1 MNENYSIS
9 EEVEEVLPSFFWTIA
24 SSEGHQLINKDEL
37 VRIIKFDEM
46 TKNHTEL
53 YRKQVPISKALAD
66 NTKLMMPGI
75 TASALMDGQGKQVA
89 NILKPTY
96 WLAVDIDKIPDEK
109 MQEVIAKADK
119 DPYVMARYVTASGHG
134 LRILARY
141 KPFDDPEVT
150 AVELFDVVVRKAMDY
165 FSILL
170 GVPADEKCCDITRMC
185 GLAHD
190 PTAYFCWNSKPFELE
205 SKDIKRLYFKKSMA
219 EKYERRSSRRR
230 KPSQKMVSLAK
241 HIPTIDEAAASIEK
255 LLETW
260 GKAFEPSRHN
270 DYVYNFGLT
279 CLKYDID
286 QKEATDY
293 ADQHF
298 SAQYPKTVSVMN
310 QAYKHQEQRGTWQ
323 FMRKGESY
331 GKKPSIK
338 MLKQWLSMRYE
349 FHRNEVTGNYEV
361 CSRDVLKGKFHSWT
375 RMDDNIENSL
385 WIEMEEDGLQTLL
398 PRLHSLINSDFSEK
412 YNPLLDYL
420 TALPA
425 WDGKTD
431 YIQMLADRI
440 HIADTDGAHHTQE
453 DFRYFFKKWF
463 VAMVV
468 TWVTDTVVGQTILI
482 FVGKGGLFK
491 TTFFDKLL
499 PKILHDYFI
508 NESTASYT
516 DKDFMEA
523 MASKA
528 LMCLDEFETAF
539 GKNLSAFKSCVTKL
553 FFSIRRPYDK
563 YRTELPHRAAMCGTS
578 NSVQII
584 SEEENR
590 RYSPWL
596 IESIDSP
603 IDHPIDYQHV
613 YAQAVALGKE
623 VMERQRKHEDGWVF
637 WLTTEDIEVMREH
650 NKMFMISNYMEDQ
663 ILRYYRVP
671 GKYPAASGF
680 REKAQIE
687 RHGLVRD
694 REGGGRDEHRC
705 HRIAIGMGG
714 RPELTGLRPVSDLLF
729 AVSILFFPKTKILII
744 SNPSTHHI
752 ECKTNQK
759 SDIIPS
765 RR

>member
-1 MNENYSIS
+1 MNENYSINK
-9 EEVEEVLPSFFWTIA
+9 EVEEVMPSFFWTIA

-190 PTAYFCWNSKPFELE
+190 PTAYFCWNSKPFELDT
-205 SKDIKRLYFKKSMA
+205 KDIKRLYLKKSMA

-241 HIPTIDEAAASIEK
+241 HIPTIDEAAPAIEK
-255 LLETW
+255 LMETW

-331 GKKPSIK
+331 SKKPSMK

-349 FHRNEVTGNYEV
+349 FHRNEVTGYYEV
-361 CSRDVLKGKFHSWT
+361 CSRDVLKGKFHHWT

-385 WIEMEEDGLQTLL
+385 WIEMEEDGLQTQQ

-671 GKYPAASGF
+671 GKDVEARYIKFRYSSEILERIGGCPALSRYIYQQNLASTLLRLGF
-680 REKAQIE
+680 E
-687 RHGLVRD
+687 RKR
-694 REGGGRDEHRC
+694 RSK
-705 HRIAIGMGG
+705 GMGWFVIEKEVG
-714 RPELTGLRPVSDLLF
+714 EMNTDAIVS
-729 AVSILFFPKTKILII
+729 
-744 SNPSTHHI
+744 PS
-752 ECKTNQK
+752 EWEDDRN
-759 SDIIPS
+759 
-765 RR
+765 

>member
-9 EEVEEVLPSFFWTIA
+9 EEVEEVMPSFFWTIA

-53 YRKQVPISKALAD
+53 YRKQMPISKALAD

-150 AVELFDVVVRKAMDY
+150 AVELFGVVVRKAMDY

-331 GKKPSIK
+331 GKKPSMK

-349 FHRNEVTGNYEV
+349 FHRNEVTGYYEV
-361 CSRDVLKGKFHSWT
+361 CSRDVLKGKFHHWT

-385 WIEMEEDGLQTLL
+385 WIEMEEDGLQTQQ

-420 TALPA
+420 TALPT

-440 HIADTDGAHHTQE
+440 HIANTDGAHHTQE

-596 IESIDSP
+596 IKSIDSP

-671 GKYPAASGF
+671 GKDVEARYIKFRYSSEILERIGGCPALSRYIYQQNLASTLLRLGF
-680 REKAQIE
+680 E
-687 RHGLVRD
+687 RKR
-694 REGGGRDEHRC
+694 RSK
-705 HRIAIGMGG
+705 GMGWFVIEKEVG
-714 RPELTGLRPVSDLLF
+714 EMNTDAIVS
-729 AVSILFFPKTKILII
+729 
-744 SNPSTHHI
+744 PS
-752 ECKTNQK
+752 EWEDDRN
-759 SDIIPS
+759 
-765 RR
+765 

>member
-1 MNENYSIS
+1 MNENYSTS

-331 GKKPSIK
+331 GKKPSMK

-349 FHRNEVTGNYEV
+349 FHRNEVTGYYEV

-385 WIEMEEDGLQTLL
+385 WIEMEEDGLQTQQ

-420 TALPA
+420 TALPT

-553 FFSIRRPYDK
+553 YFSIRRPYDK

-671 GKYPAASGF
+671 GKDVEARYIKFRYSSEILERIGGCPALSRYIYQQNLASTLLRLGF
-680 REKAQIE
+680 E
-687 RHGLVRD
+687 RKR
-694 REGGGRDEHRC
+694 RSK
-705 HRIAIGMGG
+705 GMGWFVIEKEVG
-714 RPELTGLRPVSDLLF
+714 EMNTDAIVS
-729 AVSILFFPKTKILII
+729 
-744 SNPSTHHI
+744 PS
-752 ECKTNQK
+752 EWEDDRN
-759 SDIIPS
+759 
-765 RR
+765 

>member
-1 MNENYSIS
+1 MNENYSINK
-9 EEVEEVLPSFFWTIA
+9 EVEEVMPSFFWTIA

-75 TASALMDGQGKQVA
+75 TASVLMDGQGKQVA

-134 LRILARY
+134 LRILACY

-190 PTAYFCWNSKPFELE
+190 PTAYFCWNSKPFELDT
-205 SKDIKRLYFKKSMA
+205 KDIKRLYLKKSMA

-260 GKAFEPSRHN
+260 GKAFEPNRHN

-279 CLKYDID
+279 CLKYNID

-310 QAYKHQEQRGTWQ
+310 QAYKHQEQRGSWQ

-331 GKKPSIK
+331 GKKPSMK

-349 FHRNEVTGNYEV
+349 FHRNEVTGYYEV
-361 CSRDVLKGKFHSWT
+361 CSRDVLKGKFHHWT

-440 HIADTDGAHHTQE
+440 HIADTDSAHHTQE

-671 GKYPAASGF
+671 GKDVEARYIKFRYSSEILERIGGCPALSRYIYQQNLASTLLRLGF
-680 REKAQIE
+680 E
-687 RHGLVRD
+687 RKR
-694 REGGGRDEHRC
+694 RSK
-705 HRIAIGMGG
+705 GMGWFVIEKEVG
-714 RPELTGLRPVSDLLF
+714 EMNTDAIVS
-729 AVSILFFPKTKILII
+729 
-744 SNPSTHHI
+744 PS
-752 ECKTNQK
+752 EWEDDRN
-759 SDIIPS
+759 
-765 RR
+765 

>member
-1 MNENYSIS
+1 M
-9 EEVEEVLPSFFWTIA
+9 
-24 SSEGHQLINKDEL
+24 
-37 VRIIKFDEM
+37 
-46 TKNHTEL
+46 
-53 YRKQVPISKALAD
+53 
-66 NTKLMMPGI
+66 
-75 TASALMDGQGKQVA
+75 
-89 NILKPTY
+89 
-96 WLAVDIDKIPDEK
+96 DIDKIPEEK

-241 HIPTIDEAAASIEK
+241 HIPTIDEAAPAIEK

-331 GKKPSIK
+331 GKKPSMK

-349 FHRNEVTGNYEV
+349 FHRNEVTGYYEV
-361 CSRDVLKGKFHSWT
+361 CSRDVLKGKFHHWT

-385 WIEMEEDGLQTLL
+385 WIEMEEDGLQTQQ

-440 HIADTDGAHHTQE
+440 HIANTDGAHHTQE

-613 YAQAVALGKE
+613 YAQAVALGKD
-623 VMERQRKHEDGWVF
+623 VMERQRKHKDGWVF

-671 GKYPAASGF
+671 GKDVEARYIKFRYSSEILERIGGCPALSRYIYQQNLASTLLRLGF
-680 REKAQIE
+680 E
-687 RHGLVRD
+687 RKR
-694 REGGGRDEHRC
+694 RSK
-705 HRIAIGMGG
+705 GMGWFVIEKEVG
-714 RPELTGLRPVSDLLF
+714 EMNTDAIVS
-729 AVSILFFPKTKILII
+729 
-744 SNPSTHHI
+744 PS
-752 ECKTNQK
+752 EWEDDRN
-759 SDIIPS
+759 
-765 RR
+765 

>member
-279 CLKYDID
+279 CLKYNID

-331 GKKPSIK
+331 GKKPSMK

-349 FHRNEVTGNYEV
+349 FHRNEVTGYYEV
-361 CSRDVLKGKFHSWT
+361 CSRDVLKGKFHRWT

-671 GKYPAASGF
+671 GKDVEARYIKFRYSSEILERIGGCPALSRYIYQQNLASTLLRLGF
-680 REKAQIE
+680 E
-687 RHGLVRD
+687 RKR
-694 REGGGRDEHRC
+694 RSK
-705 HRIAIGMGG
+705 GMGWFVIEKEVG
-714 RPELTGLRPVSDLLF
+714 EMNTDAIVS
-729 AVSILFFPKTKILII
+729 
-744 SNPSTHHI
+744 PS
-752 ECKTNQK
+752 EWEDDRN
-759 SDIIPS
+759 
-765 RR
+765 

>member
-134 LRILARY
+134 LRILACY

-190 PTAYFCWNSKPFELE
+190 PTAYFCWNSKPFELDT
-205 SKDIKRLYFKKSMA
+205 KDIKRLYFKKSMS

-241 HIPTIDEAAASIEK
+241 HIPTIDEAAPAIEK

-331 GKKPSIK
+331 GKKPSMK

-349 FHRNEVTGNYEV
+349 FHRNEVTGYYEV
-361 CSRDVLKGKFHSWT
+361 CSRDVIKGKFHHWT

-385 WIEMEEDGLQTLL
+385 WIEMEEDGLQTQQ

-412 YNPLLDYL
+412 YNPLLDFL

-468 TWVTDTVVGQTILI
+468 T
-482 FVGKGGLFK
+482 
-491 TTFFDKLL
+491 
-499 PKILHDYFI
+499 
-508 NESTASYT
+508 
-516 DKDFMEA
+516 
-523 MASKA
+523 
-528 LMCLDEFETAF
+528 
-539 GKNLSAFKSCVTKL
+539 
-553 FFSIRRPYDK
+553 
-563 YRTELPHRAAMCGTS
+563 
-578 NSVQII
+578 
-584 SEEENR
+584 
-590 RYSPWL
+590 
-596 IESIDSP
+596 
-603 IDHPIDYQHV
+603 
-613 YAQAVALGKE
+613 
-623 VMERQRKHEDGWVF
+623 
-637 WLTTEDIEVMREH
+637 
-650 NKMFMISNYMEDQ
+650 
-663 ILRYYRVP
+663 
-671 GKYPAASGF
+671 
-680 REKAQIE
+680 
-687 RHGLVRD
+687 
-694 REGGGRDEHRC
+694 
-705 HRIAIGMGG
+705 
-714 RPELTGLRPVSDLLF
+714 
-729 AVSILFFPKTKILII
+729 
-744 SNPSTHHI
+744 
-752 ECKTNQK
+752 
-759 SDIIPS
+759 
-765 RR
+765 

>member
-9 EEVEEVLPSFFWTIA
+9 EEVEEVMPSFFWTIA

-96 WLAVDIDKIPDEK
+96 WLAVDIDKIPEEK
-109 MQEVIAKADK
+109 MQEVITKADK

-331 GKKPSIK
+331 GKKPSMK

-349 FHRNEVTGNYEV
+349 FHRNEVTGYYEV
-361 CSRDVLKGKFHSWT
+361 CSRDVLKGKFHHWT

-385 WIEMEEDGLQTLL
+385 WIEMEEDGLQTQL

-440 HIADTDGAHHTQE
+440 HIANTDGAHHTQE

-596 IESIDSP
+596 IKSIDSP

-671 GKYPAASGF
+671 GKDVEARYIKFRYSSEILERIGGCPALSRYIYQQNLASTLLRLGF
-680 REKAQIE
+680 E
-687 RHGLVRD
+687 RKR
-694 REGGGRDEHRC
+694 RSK
-705 HRIAIGMGG
+705 GMGWFVIEKEVG
-714 RPELTGLRPVSDLLF
+714 EMNTDAIVS
-729 AVSILFFPKTKILII
+729 
-744 SNPSTHHI
+744 PS
-752 ECKTNQK
+752 EWEDDRN
-759 SDIIPS
+759 
-765 RR
+765 

>member
-109 MQEVIAKADK
+109 MQEVIAKADN

-170 GVPADEKCCDITRMC
+170 GVSADEKCCDITRMC

-349 FHRNEVTGNYEV
+349 FHRNEVTGYYEI
-361 CSRDVLKGKFHSWT
+361 CSRDVLKGKFHRWT

-671 GKYPAASGF
+671 GKDVEARYIKFRYSSEILERIGGCPALSRYIYQQNLASTLLRLGF
-680 REKAQIE
+680 E
-687 RHGLVRD
+687 RKR
-694 REGGGRDEHRC
+694 RSK
-705 HRIAIGMGG
+705 GMGWFVIEKEVG
-714 RPELTGLRPVSDLLF
+714 EMNTDAIVS
-729 AVSILFFPKTKILII
+729 
-744 SNPSTHHI
+744 PS
-752 ECKTNQK
+752 EWEDDRN
-759 SDIIPS
+759 
-765 RR
+765 

>member
-9 EEVEEVLPSFFWTIA
+9 EEVEEVMPSFFWTIA

-205 SKDIKRLYFKKSMA
+205 SKDIKCLYFKKSMA

-241 HIPTIDEAAASIEK
+241 HIPTIDEAAPAIEK
-255 LLETW
+255 LMESW

-331 GKKPSIK
+331 GKKPSMK

-349 FHRNEVTGNYEV
+349 FHRNEVTGYYEV
-361 CSRDVLKGKFHSWT
+361 CSRDVIKGKFHRWT

-385 WIEMEEDGLQTLL
+385 WIEMEEDGLQTQQ

-412 YNPLLDYL
+412 YNPLLDFL
-420 TALPA
+420 TALPT

-440 HIADTDGAHHTQE
+440 HIANTDGAHHTQE

-491 TTFFDKLL
+491 TTFFDRLL
-499 PKILHDYFI
+499 PKLLHDYFI

-671 GKYPAASGF
+671 GKDVEARYIKFRYSSEILERIGGCPALSRYIYQQNLASTLLRLGF
-680 REKAQIE
+680 E
-687 RHGLVRD
+687 RKR
-694 REGGGRDEHRC
+694 RSK
-705 HRIAIGMGG
+705 GMGWFVIEKEVG
-714 RPELTGLRPVSDLLF
+714 EMNTDAIVS
-729 AVSILFFPKTKILII
+729 
-744 SNPSTHHI
+744 PS
-752 ECKTNQK
+752 EWEDDRN
-759 SDIIPS
+759 
-765 RR
+765 

>member
-9 EEVEEVLPSFFWTIA
+9 KEVEEVMPSFFWTIA

-150 AVELFDVVVRKAMDY
+150 AVELFGVVVRKAMDY

-331 GKKPSIK
+331 GKKPSMK

-349 FHRNEVTGNYEV
+349 FHRNEVTGYYEV
-361 CSRDVLKGKFHSWT
+361 CSRDVLKGKFHHWT

-385 WIEMEEDGLQTLL
+385 WIEMEEDGLQTQL

-440 HIADTDGAHHTQE
+440 HIANTDGAHHTQE

-596 IESIDSP
+596 IKSIDSP

-671 GKYPAASGF
+671 GKDVEARYIKFRYSSEILERIGGCPALSRYIYQQNLASTLLRLGF
-680 REKAQIE
+680 E
-687 RHGLVRD
+687 RKR
-694 REGGGRDEHRC
+694 RSK
-705 HRIAIGMGG
+705 GMGWFVIEKEVG
-714 RPELTGLRPVSDLLF
+714 EMNTDAIVS
-729 AVSILFFPKTKILII
+729 
-744 SNPSTHHI
+744 PS
-752 ECKTNQK
+752 EWEDDRN
-759 SDIIPS
+759 
-765 RR
+765 

>member
-9 EEVEEVLPSFFWTIA
+9 EEVEEVMPSFFWTIA

-96 WLAVDIDKIPDEK
+96 WLAVDIDKIPEEK

-150 AVELFDVVVRKAMDY
+150 AVELFGVVVRKAMDY

-205 SKDIKRLYFKKSMA
+205 SKDIKRLYFKKSIA

-331 GKKPSIK
+331 GKKPSMK

-349 FHRNEVTGNYEV
+349 FHRNEVTGYYEV
-361 CSRDVLKGKFHSWT
+361 CSRDVLKGKFHHWT

-385 WIEMEEDGLQTLL
+385 WIEMEEDGLQTQQ

-420 TALPA
+420 TALPT

-440 HIADTDGAHHTQE
+440 HIANTDGAHHTQE

-596 IESIDSP
+596 IKSIDSP

-671 GKYPAASGF
+671 GKDVEARYIKFRYSSEILERIGGCPALSRYIYQQNLASTLLRLGF
-680 REKAQIE
+680 E
-687 RHGLVRD
+687 RKR
-694 REGGGRDEHRC
+694 RSK
-705 HRIAIGMGG
+705 GMGWFVIEKEVG
-714 RPELTGLRPVSDLLF
+714 EMNTDAIVS
-729 AVSILFFPKTKILII
+729 
-744 SNPSTHHI
+744 PS
-752 ECKTNQK
+752 EWEDDRN
-759 SDIIPS
+759 
-765 RR
+765 

>member
-1 MNENYSIS
+1 MNTNNSTS

-255 LLETW
+255 LMESW

-331 GKKPSIK
+331 GKKPSMK
-338 MLKQWLSMRYE
+338 MLKQWLSMRYK
-349 FHRNEVTGNYEV
+349 FHRNEVTGYYEV
-361 CSRDVLKGKFHSWT
+361 CSRDVIKGKFHRWT

-385 WIEMEEDGLQTLL
+385 WIEMEEDGLQTQQ

-420 TALPA
+420 TSLPA

-440 HIADTDGAHHTQE
+440 HIANTDGAHHTQE

-671 GKYPAASGF
+671 GKDVEARYIKFRYSSEILERIGGCPALSRYIYQQNLASTLLRLGF
-680 REKAQIE
+680 E
-687 RHGLVRD
+687 RKR
-694 REGGGRDEHRC
+694 RSK
-705 HRIAIGMGG
+705 GMGWFVIEKEVG
-714 RPELTGLRPVSDLLF
+714 EMNTDAIVS
-729 AVSILFFPKTKILII
+729 
-744 SNPSTHHI
+744 PS
-752 ECKTNQK
+752 EWEDDRN
-759 SDIIPS
+759 
-765 RR
+765 

>member
-9 EEVEEVLPSFFWTIA
+9 EEVEEVMPSFFWTIA

-96 WLAVDIDKIPDEK
+96 WLAVDIDKIPEEK

-279 CLKYDID
+279 CLKYNID

-331 GKKPSIK
+331 GKKPSMK

-349 FHRNEVTGNYEV
+349 FHRNEVTGYYEV
-361 CSRDVLKGKFHSWT
+361 CSRDVIKGKFHHWT

-431 YIQMLADRI
+431 YIEMLADRI
-440 HIADTDGAHHTQE
+440 HIANTDGAHHTQE

-671 GKYPAASGF
+671 GKDVEARYIKFRYSSEILERIGGCPALSRYIYQQNLASTLLRLGF
-680 REKAQIE
+680 E
-687 RHGLVRD
+687 RKR
-694 REGGGRDEHRC
+694 RSK
-705 HRIAIGMGG
+705 GMGWFVIEKEVG
-714 RPELTGLRPVSDLLF
+714 EMNTDAIVS
-729 AVSILFFPKTKILII
+729 
-744 SNPSTHHI
+744 PS
-752 ECKTNQK
+752 EWEDDRN
-759 SDIIPS
+759 
-765 RR
+765 

>member
-205 SKDIKRLYFKKSMA
+205 SKDIKRLYLKKSMA

-260 GKAFEPSRHN
+260 GKAFEPNRHN

-331 GKKPSIK
+331 GKKPSMK

-349 FHRNEVTGNYEV
+349 FHRNEVTGYYEV
-361 CSRDVLKGKFHSWT
+361 CSRDVLKGKFHHWT

-412 YNPLLDYL
+412 YNPLLDFL

-440 HIADTDGAHHTQE
+440 HIASTDGAHHTQE

-499 PKILHDYFI
+499 PRVLHDYFI

-613 YAQAVALGKE
+613 YAQAVALGQE

-671 GKYPAASGF
+671 GKDVEARYIKFRYSSEILERIGGCPALSRYIYQQNLASTLLRLGF
-680 REKAQIE
+680 E
-687 RHGLVRD
+687 RKR
-694 REGGGRDEHRC
+694 RSK
-705 HRIAIGMGG
+705 GMGWFVIEKEVG
-714 RPELTGLRPVSDLLF
+714 EMNTDAIVS
-729 AVSILFFPKTKILII
+729 
-744 SNPSTHHI
+744 PS
-752 ECKTNQK
+752 EWEDDRN
-759 SDIIPS
+759 
-765 RR
+765 

>member
-1 MNENYSIS
+1 MNENYSINK
-9 EEVEEVLPSFFWTIA
+9 EVEEVLPSFFWTIA

-279 CLKYDID
+279 CLKYNID

-349 FHRNEVTGNYEV
+349 FHRNEVTGYYEV

-385 WIEMEEDGLQTLL
+385 WIEMEEDGLQTQQ

-440 HIADTDGAHHTQE
+440 HIANTDGVHHTQE

-637 WLTTEDIEVMREH
+637 WLTTADIEVMREH

-671 GKYPAASGF
+671 GKDVEARFIKFRYSSEILERIGGCPALSRYIYQQNLASTLLRLGF
-680 REKAQIE
+680 E
-687 RHGLVRD
+687 RKR
-694 REGGGRDEHRC
+694 RSK
-705 HRIAIGMGG
+705 GMGWFVIEKEVG
-714 RPELTGLRPVSDLLF
+714 EMNTDAIVS
-729 AVSILFFPKTKILII
+729 
-744 SNPSTHHI
+744 PS
-752 ECKTNQK
+752 EWEDDRN
-759 SDIIPS
+759 
-765 RR
+765 

>member
-1 MNENYSIS
+1 MNENYSINK
-9 EEVEEVLPSFFWTIA
+9 EVEEVLPSFFWTIA

-205 SKDIKRLYFKKSMA
+205 SKDIKRLYFKKSLA

-279 CLKYDID
+279 CLKYNID

-331 GKKPSIK
+331 GKKPSMK

-349 FHRNEVTGNYEV
+349 FHRNEVTGYYEV
-361 CSRDVLKGKFHSWT
+361 CSRDVIKGKFHHWT

-385 WIEMEEDGLQTLL
+385 WIEMEEDGLQTQQ

-671 GKYPAASGF
+671 GKDVEARYIKFRYSSEILERIGGCPALSRYIYQQNLASTLLRLGF
-680 REKAQIE
+680 E
-687 RHGLVRD
+687 RKR
-694 REGGGRDEHRC
+694 RSK
-705 HRIAIGMGG
+705 GMGWFVIEKEVG
-714 RPELTGLRPVSDLLF
+714 EINTDAIVS
-729 AVSILFFPKTKILII
+729 
-744 SNPSTHHI
+744 PS
-752 ECKTNQK
+752 EWEDDRN
-759 SDIIPS
+759 
-765 RR
+765 

>member
-1 MNENYSIS
+1 MNENYSIC

-89 NILKPTY
+89 NIQKPTY

-109 MQEVIAKADK
+109 MQEVIEKADK

-190 PTAYFCWNSKPFELE
+190 PTAYFCWDSKPFELE

-241 HIPTIDEAAASIEK
+241 HIPTIDEAAPAIEK

-331 GKKPSIK
+331 GKKPSMK

-349 FHRNEVTGNYEV
+349 FHRNEVTGYYEV
-361 CSRDVLKGKFHSWT
+361 CSRDVLKGKFHHWT

-440 HIADTDGAHHTQE
+440 HIANTDGAHHTQE

-499 PKILHDYFI
+499 PKVLHDYFI

-650 NKMFMISNYMEDQ
+650 NKTFMISNYMEDQ

-671 GKYPAASGF
+671 GKDVEARYIKFRYSSEILERIGGCPALSRYIYQQNLASTLLRLGF
-680 REKAQIE
+680 E
-687 RHGLVRD
+687 RKR
-694 REGGGRDEHRC
+694 RSK
-705 HRIAIGMGG
+705 GMGWFVIEKEVG
-714 RPELTGLRPVSDLLF
+714 EMNTDAIVS
-729 AVSILFFPKTKILII
+729 
-744 SNPSTHHI
+744 PS
-752 ECKTNQK
+752 EWEDDPN
-759 SDIIPS
+759 
-765 RR
+765 

>member
-9 EEVEEVLPSFFWTIA
+9 EEVEEVMPSFFWTIA

-96 WLAVDIDKIPDEK
+96 WLAVDIDKIPEEK
-109 MQEVIAKADK
+109 MQEVITKVDK

-241 HIPTIDEAAASIEK
+241 HIPTIDEAAPAIEK

-331 GKKPSIK
+331 GKKPSMK

-349 FHRNEVTGNYEV
+349 FHRNEVTGYYEV
-361 CSRDVLKGKFHSWT
+361 CSRDVLKGKFHHWT

-385 WIEMEEDGLQTLL
+385 WIEMEEDGLQTQQ

-420 TALPA
+420 TALPT

-440 HIADTDGAHHTQE
+440 HIANTDGAHHTQE

-671 GKYPAASGF
+671 GKDVEARYIKFRYSSEILERIGGCPALSRYIYQQNLASTLLRLGF
-680 REKAQIE
+680 E
-687 RHGLVRD
+687 RKR
-694 REGGGRDEHRC
+694 RSK
-705 HRIAIGMGG
+705 GMGWFVIEKEVG
-714 RPELTGLRPVSDLLF
+714 EMNTDAIVS
-729 AVSILFFPKTKILII
+729 
-744 SNPSTHHI
+744 PS
-752 ECKTNQK
+752 EWEDDRN
-759 SDIIPS
+759 
-765 RR
+765 

>member
-9 EEVEEVLPSFFWTIA
+9 KEVEEVMPSFFWTIA

-96 WLAVDIDKIPDEK
+96 WLAVDIDKIPEEK

-150 AVELFDVVVRKAMDY
+150 AVELFGVVVRKAMDY

-331 GKKPSIK
+331 GKKPSMK

-349 FHRNEVTGNYEV
+349 FHRNEVTGYYEV
-361 CSRDVLKGKFHSWT
+361 CSRDVLKGKFHHWT

-385 WIEMEEDGLQTLL
+385 WIEMEEDGLQTQQ

-420 TALPA
+420 TALPT

-440 HIADTDGAHHTQE
+440 HIANTDGAHHTQE

-671 GKYPAASGF
+671 GKDVEARYIKFRYSSEILERIGGCPALSRYIYQQNLASTLLRLGF
-680 REKAQIE
+680 E
-687 RHGLVRD
+687 RKR
-694 REGGGRDEHRC
+694 RSK
-705 HRIAIGMGG
+705 GMGWFVIEKEVG
-714 RPELTGLRPVSDLLF
+714 EMNTDAIVS
-729 AVSILFFPKTKILII
+729 
-744 SNPSTHHI
+744 PS
-752 ECKTNQK
+752 EWEDDRN
-759 SDIIPS
+759 
-765 RR
+765 

>member
-1 MNENYSIS
+1 
-9 EEVEEVLPSFFWTIA
+9 
-24 SSEGHQLINKDEL
+24 
-37 VRIIKFDEM
+37 
-46 TKNHTEL
+46 
-53 YRKQVPISKALAD
+53 
-66 NTKLMMPGI
+66 
-75 TASALMDGQGKQVA
+75 
-89 NILKPTY
+89 
-96 WLAVDIDKIPDEK
+96 
-109 MQEVIAKADK
+109 
-119 DPYVMARYVTASGHG
+119 
-134 LRILARY
+134 
-141 KPFDDPEVT
+141 
-150 AVELFDVVVRKAMDY
+150 MDY

-170 GVPADEKCCDITRMC
+170 GVPADEKCTDITRMC

-190 PTAYFCWNSKPFELE
+190 STAYFCWDSKPFELDT
-205 SKDIKRLYFKKSMA
+205 KDIKRLYFKKSMA

-241 HIPTIDEAAASIEK
+241 HIPTIDEAAPSIEK

-260 GKAFEPSRHN
+260 GKSFEPNRHN

-279 CLKYDID
+279 CVKYDID

-293 ADQHF
+293 ADQNF

-310 QAYKHQEQRGTWQ
+310 QAYKHQEQRGSWQ

-331 GKKPSIK
+331 GKKPSMK

-349 FHRNEVTGNYEV
+349 FHRNEVTGYYEI
-361 CSRDVLKGKFHSWT
+361 CSRDVIKGKFHHWT

-385 WIEMEEDGLQTLL
+385 WIEMEEDGLQTQL

-499 PKILHDYFI
+499 PKVLHDYFI

-637 WLTTEDIEVMREH
+637 WLTTADIEVMREH

-671 GKYPAASGF
+671 GKDVEARYIKYRYSSEILERIGGCPALSRYIYQQNLASTLLRLGF
-680 REKAQIE
+680 E
-687 RHGLVRD
+687 RKR
-694 REGGGRDEHRC
+694 RSK
-705 HRIAIGMGG
+705 GMGWFVIEKEVG
-714 RPELTGLRPVSDLLF
+714 EMNTDAIVS
-729 AVSILFFPKTKILII
+729 
-744 SNPSTHHI
+744 PS
-752 ECKTNQK
+752 EWEDDPN
-759 SDIIPS
+759 
-765 RR
+765 

>member
-190 PTAYFCWNSKPFELE
+190 PTAYFCWDSKPFELE
-205 SKDIKRLYFKKSMA
+205 SKDIKRLYLKKSMA

-279 CLKYDID
+279 CLKYNID

-331 GKKPSIK
+331 GKKPSMK

-349 FHRNEVTGNYEV
+349 FHRNEVTGYYEV
-361 CSRDVLKGKFHSWT
+361 CSRDVLKGKFHRWT

-385 WIEMEEDGLQTLL
+385 WIEMEEDGLQTQQ

-412 YNPLLDYL
+412 YNPLLDFL
-420 TALPA
+420 TSLPA

-440 HIADTDGAHHTQE
+440 HIANTDGAHHTQE

-671 GKYPAASGF
+671 GKDVEARYIKFRYSSEILERIGGCPALSRYIYQQNLASTLLRLGF
-680 REKAQIE
+680 E
-687 RHGLVRD
+687 RKR
-694 REGGGRDEHRC
+694 RSK
-705 HRIAIGMGG
+705 GMGWFVIEKEVG
-714 RPELTGLRPVSDLLF
+714 EMNTDAIVS
-729 AVSILFFPKTKILII
+729 
-744 SNPSTHHI
+744 PS
-752 ECKTNQK
+752 EWEDDRN
-759 SDIIPS
+759 
-765 RR
+765 

>member
-1 MNENYSIS
+1 MNENYSTS
-9 EEVEEVLPSFFWTIA
+9 NEVEEVLPSFFWTIA

-75 TASALMDGQGKQVA
+75 TASTLMDGQGKQVA

-279 CLKYDID
+279 CLKYNID

-331 GKKPSIK
+331 GKKPSMK

-349 FHRNEVTGNYEV
+349 FHRNEVTGYYEV
-361 CSRDVLKGKFHSWT
+361 CSRDVLKGKFHHWT
-375 RMDDNIENSL
+375 RMDDNIENTL
-385 WIEMEEDGLQTLL
+385 WIEMEEDGLQTQQ

-440 HIADTDGAHHTQE
+440 HIANTDGAHHTQE

-671 GKYPAASGF
+671 GKDVEARYIKFRYSSEILERIGGCPALSRYIYQQNLASTLLRLGF
-680 REKAQIE
+680 E
-687 RHGLVRD
+687 RKR
-694 REGGGRDEHRC
+694 RSK
-705 HRIAIGMGG
+705 GMGWFVIEKEVG
-714 RPELTGLRPVSDLLF
+714 EMNTDAIVS
-729 AVSILFFPKTKILII
+729 
-744 SNPSTHHI
+744 PS
-752 ECKTNQK
+752 EWEDDRN
-759 SDIIPS
+759 
-765 RR
+765 

>member
-1 MNENYSIS
+1 MNDNYSIS
-9 EEVEEVLPSFFWTIA
+9 EEVEEVMPSFFWTIA

-190 PTAYFCWNSKPFELE
+190 PTAYFCWNSKPFELDT
-205 SKDIKRLYFKKSMA
+205 KDIKRLYFKKSMA

-241 HIPTIDEAAASIEK
+241 HIPTIDEAAPAIET

-260 GKAFEPSRHN
+260 GKAFEPNRHN

-331 GKKPSIK
+331 GKKPSMK

-349 FHRNEVTGNYEV
+349 FHRNEVTGYYEV
-361 CSRDVLKGKFHSWT
+361 CSRDVLKGKFHRWT

-499 PKILHDYFI
+499 PRVLHDYFI

-671 GKYPAASGF
+671 GKDVEARYIKFRYSSEILERIGGCPALSRYIYQQNLASTLLRLGF
-680 REKAQIE
+680 E
-687 RHGLVRD
+687 RKR
-694 REGGGRDEHRC
+694 RSK
-705 HRIAIGMGG
+705 GMGWFVIEKEVG
-714 RPELTGLRPVSDLLF
+714 EMNTDAIVS
-729 AVSILFFPKTKILII
+729 
-744 SNPSTHHI
+744 PS
-752 ECKTNQK
+752 EWEN
-759 SDIIPS
+759 DPN
-765 RR
+765 

>member
-9 EEVEEVLPSFFWTIA
+9 EEVEEVMPSFFWTIA

-96 WLAVDIDKIPDEK
+96 WLAVDIDKIPEEK

-150 AVELFDVVVRKAMDY
+150 AVELFGVVVRKAMDY

-241 HIPTIDEAAASIEK
+241 HIPTIDEAAPSIEK

-331 GKKPSIK
+331 GKKPSMK

-349 FHRNEVTGNYEV
+349 FHRNEVTGYYEV
-361 CSRDVLKGKFHSWT
+361 CSRDVLKGKFHHWT

-385 WIEMEEDGLQTLL
+385 WIEMEEDGLQTQQ

-420 TALPA
+420 TALPT

-440 HIADTDGAHHTQE
+440 HIANTDGAHHTQE

-482 FVGKGGLFK
+482 FVGRGGLFK

-671 GKYPAASGF
+671 GKDVEARYIKFRYSSEILERIGGCPALSRYIYQQNLASTLLRLGF
-680 REKAQIE
+680 E
-687 RHGLVRD
+687 RKR
-694 REGGGRDEHRC
+694 RSK
-705 HRIAIGMGG
+705 GMGWFVIEKEMG
-714 RPELTGLRPVSDLLF
+714 EMNTDAIVS
-729 AVSILFFPKTKILII
+729 
-744 SNPSTHHI
+744 PS
-752 ECKTNQK
+752 EWEDDRN
-759 SDIIPS
+759 
-765 RR
+765 

>member
-9 EEVEEVLPSFFWTIA
+9 EEVEEVMPSFFWTIA

-190 PTAYFCWNSKPFELE
+190 PTAYFCWNSKPFELDT
-205 SKDIKRLYFKKSMA
+205 KDIKRLYFKKSMA

-349 FHRNEVTGNYEV
+349 FHRNEVTGYYEV
-361 CSRDVLKGKFHSWT
+361 CSRDVIKGKFHHWT

-412 YNPLLDYL
+412 YNPLLDFL

-440 HIADTDGAHHTQE
+440 HIANTDGAHHTQE

-671 GKYPAASGF
+671 DKDVEARYIKFRYSSEILERIGGCPALSRYIYQQNLASTLLRLGF
-680 REKAQIE
+680 E
-687 RHGLVRD
+687 RKR
-694 REGGGRDEHRC
+694 RSK
-705 HRIAIGMGG
+705 GMGWFVIEKEVG
-714 RPELTGLRPVSDLLF
+714 EMNTDAIVS
-729 AVSILFFPKTKILII
+729 
-744 SNPSTHHI
+744 PS
-752 ECKTNQK
+752 EWEDDRN
-759 SDIIPS
+759 
-765 RR
+765 

>member
-1 MNENYSIS
+1 MNENYSINK
-9 EEVEEVLPSFFWTIA
+9 EVEEVLPSFFWTIA

-134 LRILARY
+134 LRILTRY

-190 PTAYFCWNSKPFELE
+190 PTAYFCWDSKPFELDT
-205 SKDIKRLYFKKSMA
+205 KDIKRLYLKKSMA

-241 HIPTIDEAAASIEK
+241 HIPTIDEAAPAIEK
-255 LLETW
+255 LMETW

-331 GKKPSIK
+331 GKKPSMK

-349 FHRNEVTGNYEV
+349 FHRNEVTGYYEV
-361 CSRDVLKGKFHSWT
+361 CSRDVIKGKFHHWT

-385 WIEMEEDGLQTLL
+385 WIEMEEDGLQTQQ

-412 YNPLLDYL
+412 YNPLLDFL
-420 TALPA
+420 TSLPA

-491 TTFFDKLL
+491 PTFFDKLL

-671 GKYPAASGF
+671 GKDVEARYIKFRYSSEILERIGGCPALSRYIYQQNLASTLLRLGF
-680 REKAQIE
+680 E
-687 RHGLVRD
+687 RKR
-694 REGGGRDEHRC
+694 RSK
-705 HRIAIGMGG
+705 GMGWFVIEKEVG
-714 RPELTGLRPVSDLLF
+714 EMNTDAIVS
-729 AVSILFFPKTKILII
+729 
-744 SNPSTHHI
+744 PS
-752 ECKTNQK
+752 EWEDDRN
-759 SDIIPS
+759 
-765 RR
+765 

>member
-1 MNENYSIS
+1 MNENYSTNK
-9 EEVEEVLPSFFWTIA
+9 EAEEVLPSFFWTIA
-24 SSEGHQLINKDEL
+24 SSEGHQLISKDEL
-37 VRIIKFDEM
+37 VRIIKFDTM
-46 TKNHTEL
+46 TQNHTEL

-170 GVPADEKCCDITRMC
+170 GVPADEKCTDITRMC

-190 PTAYFCWNSKPFELE
+190 PTAYFCWNSKPFELDT
-205 SKDIKRLYFKKSMA
+205 KDIKRLYFKKSMA

-241 HIPTIDEAAASIEK
+241 HIPTIDEAAPSIEK

-260 GKAFEPSRHN
+260 GKSFEPNRHN

-279 CLKYDID
+279 CVKYDID

-310 QAYKHQEQRGTWQ
+310 QAYKHQEQRGSWQ

-331 GKKPSIK
+331 GKKPSMK
-338 MLKQWLSMRYE
+338 MLKQWLSMRYK
-349 FHRNEVTGNYEV
+349 FHRNEVTGYYEV
-361 CSRDVLKGKFHSWT
+361 CSRDVIKGKFHHWT

-385 WIEMEEDGLQTLL
+385 WIEMEEDGLQTQL

-453 DFRYFFKKWF
+453 DFRYFFKKWL

-468 TWVTDTVVGQTILI
+468 TWVTDSVVGQTILI

-499 PKILHDYFI
+499 PKVLHDYFI

-650 NKMFMISNYMEDQ
+650 NRMFMISNYMEDQ

-671 GKYPAASGF
+671 GKDVEARFIKFRYSSEILERIGGCPALSRYIYQQNLASTLLRLGF
-680 REKAQIE
+680 E
-687 RHGLVRD
+687 RKR
-694 REGGGRDEHRC
+694 RSK
-705 HRIAIGMGG
+705 GMGWFVIEKEVG
-714 RPELTGLRPVSDLLF
+714 EMNTDAIVS
-729 AVSILFFPKTKILII
+729 
-744 SNPSTHHI
+744 PS
-752 ECKTNQK
+752 EWEDDRN
-759 SDIIPS
+759 
-765 RR
+765 

>member
-9 EEVEEVLPSFFWTIA
+9 EEVEEVMPSFFWTIA

-96 WLAVDIDKIPDEK
+96 WLAVDIDKIPEEK
-109 MQEVIAKADK
+109 MQEVITKADK

-150 AVELFDVVVRKAMDY
+150 AVELFGVVVRKAMDY

-331 GKKPSIK
+331 GKKPSMK

-349 FHRNEVTGNYEV
+349 FHRNEVTGYYEV
-361 CSRDVLKGKFHSWT
+361 CSRDVLKGKFHHWT

-385 WIEMEEDGLQTLL
+385 WIEMEEDGLQTQL

-440 HIADTDGAHHTQE
+440 HIANTDGAHHTQE

-596 IESIDSP
+596 IKSIDSP

-671 GKYPAASGF
+671 GKDVEARYIKFRYSSEILERIGGCPALSRYIYQQNLASTLLRLGF
-680 REKAQIE
+680 E
-687 RHGLVRD
+687 RKR
-694 REGGGRDEHRC
+694 RSK
-705 HRIAIGMGG
+705 GMGWFVIEKEVG
-714 RPELTGLRPVSDLLF
+714 EMNTDAIVS
-729 AVSILFFPKTKILII
+729 
-744 SNPSTHHI
+744 PS
-752 ECKTNQK
+752 EWEDDRN
-759 SDIIPS
+759 
-765 RR
+765 

>member
-9 EEVEEVLPSFFWTIA
+9 KEVEEVMPSFFWTIA

-96 WLAVDIDKIPDEK
+96 WLAVDIDKIPEEK
-109 MQEVIAKADK
+109 MQEVITKVDK

-141 KPFDDPEVT
+141 KLFDDPEVT

-241 HIPTIDEAAASIEK
+241 HIPTIDEAAPAIEK

-331 GKKPSIK
+331 GKKPSMK

-349 FHRNEVTGNYEV
+349 FHRNEVTGYYEV
-361 CSRDVLKGKFHSWT
+361 CSRDVLKGKFHHWT

-385 WIEMEEDGLQTLL
+385 WIEMEEDGLQTQQ

-440 HIADTDGAHHTQE
+440 HIANTDGAHHTQE

-671 GKYPAASGF
+671 GKDVEARYIKFRYSSEILERIGGCPALSRYIYQQNLASTLLRLGF
-680 REKAQIE
+680 E
-687 RHGLVRD
+687 RKR
-694 REGGGRDEHRC
+694 RSK
-705 HRIAIGMGG
+705 GMGWFVIEKEVG
-714 RPELTGLRPVSDLLF
+714 EMNTDAIVS
-729 AVSILFFPKTKILII
+729 
-744 SNPSTHHI
+744 PS
-752 ECKTNQK
+752 EWEDDRN
-759 SDIIPS
+759 
-765 RR
+765 

>member
-9 EEVEEVLPSFFWTIA
+9 EEVEEVMPSFFWTIA

-96 WLAVDIDKIPDEK
+96 WLAVDIDKIPEEK
-109 MQEVIAKADK
+109 MQEVITKADK

-331 GKKPSIK
+331 GKKPSMK

-349 FHRNEVTGNYEV
+349 FHRNEVTGYYEV
-361 CSRDVLKGKFHSWT
+361 CSRDVLKGKFHHWT

-385 WIEMEEDGLQTLL
+385 WIEMEEDGLQTQL

-440 HIADTDGAHHTQE
+440 HIANTDGAHHTQE

-671 GKYPAASGF
+671 GKDVEARYIKFRYSSEILERIGGCPALSRYIYQQNLASTLLRLGF
-680 REKAQIE
+680 E
-687 RHGLVRD
+687 RKR
-694 REGGGRDEHRC
+694 RSK
-705 HRIAIGMGG
+705 GMGWFVIEKEVG
-714 RPELTGLRPVSDLLF
+714 EMNTDAIVS
-729 AVSILFFPKTKILII
+729 
-744 SNPSTHHI
+744 PS
-752 ECKTNQK
+752 EWEDDRN
-759 SDIIPS
+759 
-765 RR
+765 

>member
-9 EEVEEVLPSFFWTIA
+9 KEVEEVMPSFFWTIA

-96 WLAVDIDKIPDEK
+96 WLAVDIDKIPEEK
-109 MQEVIAKADK
+109 MQEVITKADK

-331 GKKPSIK
+331 GKKPSMK

-349 FHRNEVTGNYEV
+349 FHRNEVTGYYEV
-361 CSRDVLKGKFHSWT
+361 CSRDVLKGKFHHWT
-375 RMDDNIENSL
+375 RIDDNIENSL
-385 WIEMEEDGLQTLL
+385 WIEMEEDGLQTQQ

-440 HIADTDGAHHTQE
+440 HIANTDGAHHTQE

-671 GKYPAASGF
+671 GKDVEARYIKFRYSSEILERIGGCPALSRYIYQQNLASTLLRLGF
-680 REKAQIE
+680 E
-687 RHGLVRD
+687 RKR
-694 REGGGRDEHRC
+694 RSK
-705 HRIAIGMGG
+705 GMGWFVIEKEVG
-714 RPELTGLRPVSDLLF
+714 EMNTDAIVS
-729 AVSILFFPKTKILII
+729 
-744 SNPSTHHI
+744 PS
-752 ECKTNQK
+752 EWEDDRN
-759 SDIIPS
+759 
-765 RR
+765 

>member
-1 MNENYSIS
+1 MNDNYSIS
-9 EEVEEVLPSFFWTIA
+9 EEVEEVMPSFFWTIA

-190 PTAYFCWNSKPFELE
+190 PTAYFCWNSKPFELDT
-205 SKDIKRLYFKKSMA
+205 KDIKRLYFKKSMA

-241 HIPTIDEAAASIEK
+241 HIPTIDEAAPAIET

-260 GKAFEPSRHN
+260 GKAFEPNRHN

-331 GKKPSIK
+331 GKKPSMK

-349 FHRNEVTGNYEV
+349 FHRNEVTGYYEV
-361 CSRDVLKGKFHSWT
+361 CSRDVLKGKFHHWT

-499 PKILHDYFI
+499 PRVLHDYFI

-671 GKYPAASGF
+671 GKDVEARYIKFRYSSEILERIGGCPALSRYIYQQNLASTLLRLGF
-680 REKAQIE
+680 E
-687 RHGLVRD
+687 RKR
-694 REGGGRDEHRC
+694 RSK
-705 HRIAIGMGG
+705 GMGWFVIEKEVG
-714 RPELTGLRPVSDLLF
+714 EMNTDAIVS
-729 AVSILFFPKTKILII
+729 
-744 SNPSTHHI
+744 PS
-752 ECKTNQK
+752 EWEN
-759 SDIIPS
+759 DPN
-765 RR
+765 

>member
-1 MNENYSIS
+1 MNTNNSTS

-24 SSEGHQLINKDEL
+24 SREGHQLINKDEL

-109 MQEVIAKADK
+109 MQEVITKADN
-119 DPYVMARYVTASGHG
+119 DPYVMVRYVTASGHG

-150 AVELFDVVVRKAMDY
+150 AVELFDVMVRKAMDY

-170 GVPADEKCCDITRMC
+170 GVPADEKCSDITRMC

-219 EKYERRSSRRR
+219 EKYERRSSRRK

-241 HIPTIDEAAASIEK
+241 HIPTIDEAAPAIEK

-331 GKKPSIK
+331 GKKPSMK
-338 MLKQWLSMRYE
+338 MLKQWLSMRYK
-349 FHRNEVTGNYEV
+349 FHRNEVTGYYEV
-361 CSRDVLKGKFHSWT
+361 CSRDVIKGKFHRWT

-385 WIEMEEDGLQTLL
+385 WIEMEEDGLQTQQ

-440 HIADTDGAHHTQE
+440 HIANTDGAHHTQE

-603 IDHPIDYQHV
+603 IDHPIDYLHV

-671 GKYPAASGF
+671 GKDVEARYIKFRYSSEILERIGGCPALSRYIYQQNLASTLLRLGF
-680 REKAQIE
+680 E
-687 RHGLVRD
+687 RKR
-694 REGGGRDEHRC
+694 RSK
-705 HRIAIGMGG
+705 GMGWFVIEKEVG
-714 RPELTGLRPVSDLLF
+714 EMNTDAIVS
-729 AVSILFFPKTKILII
+729 
-744 SNPSTHHI
+744 PS
-752 ECKTNQK
+752 EWEDDRN
-759 SDIIPS
+759 
-765 RR
+765 

>member
-1 MNENYSIS
+1 MNENYSIC
-9 EEVEEVLPSFFWTIA
+9 EEVEEVMPSFFWTIA

-109 MQEVIAKADK
+109 MQEVITKADK

-241 HIPTIDEAAASIEK
+241 HIPTIDEAAPAIEK

-286 QKEATDY
+286 QKEDTDY

-331 GKKPSIK
+331 GKKPSMK

-349 FHRNEVTGNYEV
+349 FHRNEVTGYYEV
-361 CSRDVLKGKFHSWT
+361 CSRDVLKGKFHHWT

-385 WIEMEEDGLQTLL
+385 WIEMEEDGLQTQQ

-440 HIADTDGAHHTQE
+440 HIANTDGAHHTQE

-637 WLTTEDIEVMREH
+637 WLTTPDIEVMREH

-671 GKYPAASGF
+671 GKDVEARYIKFRYSSEILERIGGCPALSRYIYQQNLASTLLRLGF
-680 REKAQIE
+680 E
-687 RHGLVRD
+687 RKR
-694 REGGGRDEHRC
+694 RSK
-705 HRIAIGMGG
+705 GMGWFVIEKEVG
-714 RPELTGLRPVSDLLF
+714 EMNTDAIVS
-729 AVSILFFPKTKILII
+729 
-744 SNPSTHHI
+744 PS
-752 ECKTNQK
+752 EWEDDRN
-759 SDIIPS
+759 
-765 RR
+765 

>member
-1 MNENYSIS
+1 MNENYSTS

-170 GVPADEKCCDITRMC
+170 GVPADEKCCDITRIC

-331 GKKPSIK
+331 GKKPSMK

-349 FHRNEVTGNYEV
+349 FHRNEVTGYYEV
-361 CSRDVLKGKFHSWT
+361 CSRDVIKGKFHHWT

-671 GKYPAASGF
+671 GKDVEARYIKFRYSSEILERIGGCPALSRYIYQQNLASTLLRLGF
-680 REKAQIE
+680 E
-687 RHGLVRD
+687 RKR
-694 REGGGRDEHRC
+694 RSK
-705 HRIAIGMGG
+705 GMGWFVIEKEVG
-714 RPELTGLRPVSDLLF
+714 EMNTDAIVS
-729 AVSILFFPKTKILII
+729 
-744 SNPSTHHI
+744 PS
-752 ECKTNQK
+752 EWEDDRN
-759 SDIIPS
+759 
-765 RR
+765 

>member
-9 EEVEEVLPSFFWTIA
+9 EEVEEVMPSFFWTIA

-109 MQEVIAKADK
+109 MQEVITKADK

-331 GKKPSIK
+331 GKKPSMK

-349 FHRNEVTGNYEV
+349 FHRNEVTGYYEV
-361 CSRDVLKGKFHSWT
+361 CSRDVLKGKFHHWT

-385 WIEMEEDGLQTLL
+385 WIEMEEDGLQTQL

-440 HIADTDGAHHTQE
+440 HIANTDGAHHTQE

-671 GKYPAASGF
+671 GKDVEARYIKFRYSSEILERIGGCPALSRYIYQQNLASTLLRLGF
-680 REKAQIE
+680 E
-687 RHGLVRD
+687 RKR
-694 REGGGRDEHRC
+694 RSK
-705 HRIAIGMGG
+705 GMGWFVIEKEVG
-714 RPELTGLRPVSDLLF
+714 EMNTDAIVS
-729 AVSILFFPKTKILII
+729 
-744 SNPSTHHI
+744 PS
-752 ECKTNQK
+752 EWEDDRN
-759 SDIIPS
+759 
-765 RR
+765 

>member
-96 WLAVDIDKIPDEK
+96 WLAVDIDKIPEEK
-109 MQEVIAKADK
+109 MQEVITKADK

-190 PTAYFCWNSKPFELE
+190 PTAYFCWNSKPFELDT
-205 SKDIKRLYFKKSMA
+205 KDIKRLYFKKSMA

-279 CLKYDID
+279 CLKYNID

-331 GKKPSIK
+331 GKKPSMK

-349 FHRNEVTGNYEV
+349 FHRNEVTGYYEV
-361 CSRDVLKGKFHSWT
+361 CSRDVLKGKFHHWT

-440 HIADTDGAHHTQE
+440 HIADTDSAHHTQE

-671 GKYPAASGF
+671 GKDVEARYIKFRYSSEILERIGGCPALSRYIYQQNLASTLLRLGF
-680 REKAQIE
+680 E
-687 RHGLVRD
+687 RKR
-694 REGGGRDEHRC
+694 RSK
-705 HRIAIGMGG
+705 GMGWFVIEKEVG
-714 RPELTGLRPVSDLLF
+714 EMNTDAIVS
-729 AVSILFFPKTKILII
+729 
-744 SNPSTHHI
+744 PS
-752 ECKTNQK
+752 EWEDDRN
-759 SDIIPS
+759 
-765 RR
+765 

>member
-9 EEVEEVLPSFFWTIA
+9 EEVEEVMPSFFWTIA

-96 WLAVDIDKIPDEK
+96 WLAVDIDKIPEEK

-150 AVELFDVVVRKAMDY
+150 AVELFGVVVRKAMDY

-241 HIPTIDEAAASIEK
+241 HIPTIDEAAPSIEK

-331 GKKPSIK
+331 GKKPSMK

-349 FHRNEVTGNYEV
+349 FHRNEVTGYYEV
-361 CSRDVLKGKFHSWT
+361 CSRDVLKGKFHHWT

-385 WIEMEEDGLQTLL
+385 WIEMEEDGLQTQQ

-420 TALPA
+420 TALPT

-440 HIADTDGAHHTQE
+440 HIANTDGAHHTQE

-482 FVGKGGLFK
+482 FVGRGGLFK

-671 GKYPAASGF
+671 GKDVEARYIKFRYSSEILERIGGCPALSRYIYQQNLASTLLRLGF
-680 REKAQIE
+680 E
-687 RHGLVRD
+687 RKR
-694 REGGGRDEHRC
+694 RSK
-705 HRIAIGMGG
+705 GMGWFVIEKEVG
-714 RPELTGLRPVSDLLF
+714 EMNTDAIVS
-729 AVSILFFPKTKILII
+729 
-744 SNPSTHHI
+744 PS
-752 ECKTNQK
+752 EWEDDRN
-759 SDIIPS
+759 
-765 RR
+765 

>member
-9 EEVEEVLPSFFWTIA
+9 KEVEEVMPSFFWTIA

-89 NILKPTY
+89 NILRPTY
-96 WLAVDIDKIPDEK
+96 WLAVDIDKIPEEK
-109 MQEVIAKADK
+109 MQEVITKADK

-331 GKKPSIK
+331 GKKPSMK
-338 MLKQWLSMRYE
+338 MLKQWLNMRYE
-349 FHRNEVTGNYEV
+349 FHRNEVTGYYEV
-361 CSRDVLKGKFHSWT
+361 CSRDVLKGKFHHWT

-385 WIEMEEDGLQTLL
+385 WIEMEEDGLQTQQ

-440 HIADTDGAHHTQE
+440 HIANTDGAHHTQE

-671 GKYPAASGF
+671 GKDVEARYIKFRYSSEILERIGGCPALSRYIYQQNLASTLLRLGF
-680 REKAQIE
+680 E
-687 RHGLVRD
+687 RKR
-694 REGGGRDEHRC
+694 RSK
-705 HRIAIGMGG
+705 GMGWFVIEKEVG
-714 RPELTGLRPVSDLLF
+714 EMNTDAIVS
-729 AVSILFFPKTKILII
+729 
-744 SNPSTHHI
+744 PS
-752 ECKTNQK
+752 EWEDDRN
-759 SDIIPS
+759 
-765 RR
+765 